1 MGGRADEGKFSL
13 RRAECEGPVHM
24 QAEASRHR
32 WIHRSEILGAVQD
45 AKLERM
51 RAWVDLHEC
60 GLEERTGRSGEQDA
74 LWA

>member
-1 MGGRADEGKFSL
+1 M
-13 RRAECEGPVHM
+13 HT

-51 RAWVDLHEC
+51 WAWVDLHEC